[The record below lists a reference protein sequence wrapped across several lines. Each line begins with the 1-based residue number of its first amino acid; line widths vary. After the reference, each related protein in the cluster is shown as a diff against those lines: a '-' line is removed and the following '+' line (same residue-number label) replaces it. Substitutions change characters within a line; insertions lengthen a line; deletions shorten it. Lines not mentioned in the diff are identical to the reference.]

1 MDNNLPTRG
10 QLERNLSQTIQK
22 LYRQKLEHTPSKVT
36 CQLFGTQ
43 LAIIIEDTLTA
54 VERTLLDAGHETETV
69 KQLNSTINQIIGS
82 ELKNLV
88 KTILSVEVDDILFD
102 TALKTSRTGVIVILD
117 RLPVVRNPESI
128 SKRNQIKRERQDVA
142 S

>member
-36 CQLFGTQ
+36 CQLFGSQ
-43 LAIIIEDTLTA
+43 LAIVIEDALTA
-54 VERTLLDAGHETETV
+54 VEKTLLDVGQETETV
-69 KQLNSTINQIIGS
+69 KQLSSTIDDIIES

-88 KTILSVEVDDILFD
+88 ETILSVKVNDILFD
-102 TALKTSRTGVIVILD
+102 TALETGRTGIIVILD
-117 RLPVVRNPESI
+117 RLPEVRNPESI
-128 SKRNQIKRERQDVA
+128 PKRNHQRDRQNA
-142 S
+142 SS